1 MTGTDTLRRTS
12 ARGVSIAAALLLAV
26 AALSGCSSEG
36 KGAPAWTAGGTPS
49 ASAGGTGSPTDP
61 PAGSAT
67 PGSSPG
73 STASGAAEPGSA
85 PESTGSGAAKPD
97 STAAAWKVFTDPAK
111 TVSFEL
117 PQEWIA
123 QSVTPDQ
130 GTLPGALKIE
140 VKDAGGGYLAT
151 LQTGLP
157 PRPAPAC
164 ADDAAKPYVVVSSVP
179 VDLPH
184 RGGEGTIDPRAV
196 YRVIQGY
203 KYFGSYGITSVVGGT
218 EGKSC
223 ALQNL
228 VRGPEGKGDYSF
240 ADLTELKAFAPDEKV
255 APAKAFDTLDQAAQY
270 VNEGQEF
277 ANVQRMLMSLEIK
290 N

>member
-1 MTGTDTLRRTS
+1 MTGK
-12 ARGVSIAAALLLAV
+12 AV
-26 AALSGCSSEG
+26 ARRVRFGTALIVVAAVMSGCSGDG
-36 KGAPAWTAGGTPS
+36 KGEPAWTAGNSPTESATASGTPS
-49 ASAGGTGSPTDP
+49 ASGAPSASAPGTTTPG
-61 PAGSAT
+61 ASAT
-67 PGSSPG
+67 GTE
-73 STASGAAEPGSA
+73 TASAGA
-85 PESTGSGAAKPD
+85 
-97 STAAAWKVFTDPAK
+97 TASAWKVFSDSAK
-111 TVSFEL
+111 NVSFEL
-117 PQEWIA
+117 PQDWIA

-140 VKDAGGGYLAT
+140 VKDEKGGYLAT

-179 VDLPH
+179 VELPH
-184 RGGEGTIDPRAV
+184 RGGEGTIDPRVV

-203 KYFGSYGITSVVGGT
+203 KYFGSFGITNVVGGT

-223 ALQNL
+223 VLQNL

-240 ADLTELKAFAPDEKV
+240 ADLTELQAFAPDEKV
-255 APAKAFDTLDQAAQY
+255 APARAFDTLDQAAKY
-270 VNEGQEF
+270 VNDGSEF

>member
-1 MTGTDTLRRTS
+1 MTGTDTFRRTS
-12 ARGVSIAAALLLAV
+12 ARGVSIAAALALAV

-49 ASAGGTGSPTDP
+49 ASAAGTGSPTAP
-61 PAGSAT
+61 SADSTT
-67 PGSSPG
+67 PGPSPEP
-73 STASGAAEPGSA
+73 TASGAAEPG
-85 PESTGSGAAKPD
+85 

-117 PQEWIA
+117 PQDWIA
-123 QSVTPDQ
+123 QSVTPEQ

-140 VKDAGGGYLAT
+140 VKDEKGGYLAT

-179 VDLPH
+179 VELPH
-184 RGGEGTIDPRAV
+184 RGGEGTIDPRVV

-203 KYFGSYGITSVVGGT
+203 KYFGSFGITNVVGGT

-223 ALQNL
+223 VLQNL

-240 ADLTELKAFAPDEKV
+240 ADLTELKVFAPDEKV
-255 APAKAFDTLDQAAQY
+255 APARAFDTLDQAAKY
-270 VNEGQEF
+270 VNEGSEF